1 MMCVWLVAQRPVG
14 GKEQASANHP
24 FLSTLQKVGS
34 AMTKQG
40 YTISQMSEISKIS
53 KKALRFYDELG
64 LISSK
69 RHGGNN
75 YRYYTQDDLLA
86 IPPLKYYKQMGFN
99 LSEIR
104 GAFEVGSNTTLSA
117 LRKIFMNK
125 ITLLQQDEK
134 LLFLRLTSVRD
145 WLELLHEAEVVL
157 ENAQQS
163 VSVKYIPPDRI
174 LFMEQ
179 SFVSDIKSAIINLDF
194 TNYVEEVGNNIT
206 GPVII
211 NFSSIENR
219 VQNEEQPV
227 KLLQKTIFP
236 CTEDKLVDYG
246 GFLAASCYH
255 IGSHETIGSTYRKLQ
270 RWCASNNYICDNGS
284 YERYI
289 TDFWTTNNEA
299 LFVTEVL
306 VKVSR
311 RGGVVHKTVV
321 RPELDDDL

>member
-1 MMCVWLVAQRPVG
+1 
-14 GKEQASANHP
+14 
-24 FLSTLQKVGS
+24 
-34 AMTKQG
+34 MTKQG

-53 KKALRFYDELG
+53 KKALRFYDDLG
-64 LISSK
+64 LISCK

-75 YRYYTQDDLLA
+75 YRYYTQDELLA

-104 GAFEVGSNTTLSA
+104 AAFEVGSNTSLSA
-117 LRKIFMNK
+117 LRKIFMSK
-125 ITLLQQDEK
+125 IELLQQDEK

-145 WLELLHEAEVVL
+145 WLELLHEAEIVL
-157 ENAQQS
+157 ENCQQS
-163 VSVKYIPPDRI
+163 VSVKYIPPERM
-174 LFMEQ
+174 LFMDQ
-179 SFVSDIKSAIINLDF
+179 TFVSDIKSAIINMDF

-227 KLLQKTIFP
+227 KLLQKTVFP
-236 CTEDKLVDYG
+236 CGEDKMADYG
-246 GFLAASCYH
+246 GHLAASCYH

-270 RWCASNNYICDNGS
+270 RWCATNNYICDNGS
-284 YERYI
+284 HERYI
-289 TDFWTTNNEA
+289 TDFWTTNNDS

-311 RGGVVHKTVV
+311 RGSVVHTPKFHFADA
-321 RPELDDDL
+321 DDDL